1 MNKFLNL
8 FSIAS
13 CLLFSFI
20 LDISKLKLEPYKL
33 CLLFFLN
40 LYLFFDSFIKSV
52 ISNFSKFFI
61 SCLISSALEPVICLD
76 ISEFTFFKDFICKSF
91 LLISIFFLLN
101 VPKYLMKIEMKNF
114 FFVLLIFYF
123 FLFLSLLLI

>member
-101 VPKYLMKIEMKNF
+101 VPMDEFLLKL
-114 FFVLLIFYF
+114 FV
-123 FLFLSLLLI
+123 FLFFIPN